1 MKEGYKVR
9 PTFLLKEPSVGFDLL
24 SSNRNALSWLT
35 YIYAAELLLL
45 DERLSSLLINYMANY
60 YTELFLSRTNI
71 VVRAKY

>member
-45 DERLSSLLINYMANY
+45 DEQLLY
-60 YTELFLSRTNI
+60 L
-71 VVRAKY
+71 V